1 MKGRLMRMLNTEIV
15 AMLLAGGKG
24 ERLGNLTDNTAK
36 PAVAFGGKYKL
47 IDFSLSNC
55 RNSRINVIGVL
66 TQYRPLFLNSYI
78 GNGEAWGLN
87 RPNGEVSILPPYETR
102 DGKNWYQGTADAVYQ
117 NIEFLDTHQ
126 PKYVI
131 ILSGDH
137 IYQMD
142 YNKMLKFHI
151 EKEAEA
157 TISVVKVP
165 IAESHRFGIL
175 KTDSSYRIKEFYE
188 KPQIP
193 KGTLASMGVYIFNW
207 DVLKRALIEDN
218 KIEAS
223 KKDFGKNVIPML
235 LEQGRKIFAYPFKGY
250 WRDVGTIESYYDA
263 NMDLL
268 RSDSGFNIWK
278 DMKHIYTNYT
288 MKRPQYVGEKANVR
302 NTLLSDGC
310 TILGRVENSI
320 IFSDVFIDENVR
332 IKDSII
338 LSASQIIGSISI
350 HKSIVSEKSKISEDY
365 MSEFAEELIPSIT
378 DCNTIKIIS

>member
-1 MKGRLMRMLNTEIV
+1 MLNTEIV